1 MSAAVFQYLGN
12 TGDRDKVMAI
22 VQFLPMA
29 LAGPAGDAG
38 CLSLSKSLQGL
49 SAMADGYRAITRLA
63 LLFNALSNPTLEAL
77 SKPKGDVLLDR
88 VDQLSHFFHVC
99 FCLFENTAV
108 LSSHRVFPGSLCRLG
123 GCAVTCW
130 FYTLLLGLVRQ
141 AYVMT
146 QKKSTPE
153 EQKRNIITTA
163 KLGCFFIF
171 SLTCLPRGGPQLL
184 EDVRG
189 PLVPLHKA
197 LQLMAPKNLELNDTI
212 RGALGFIASMC
223 DFY

>member
-1 MSAAVFQYLGN
+1 MSAAVFEYLGN

-29 LAGPAGDAG
+29 LAGPANDAG
-38 CLSLSKSLQGL
+38 CIALSKSLKSL
-49 SAMADGYRAITRLA
+49 SSMADGYRAITRLA
-63 LLFNALSNPTLEAL
+63 LLFNALSKPTLEAL

-99 FCLFENTAV
+99 FCFFENTAV
-108 LSSHRVFPGSLCRLG
+108 LSSHNVYPNRFVRLG

-130 FYTLLLGLVRQ
+130 FYTLMLGLMRQ

-146 QKKSTPE
+146 QKKNTPE
-153 EQKRNIITTA
+153 EQKRQMITTV
-163 KLGCFFIF
+163 KLGCFLIF
-171 SLTCLPRGGPQLL
+171 SLTCFPKGGPQLL
-184 EDVRG
+184 EDVSG
-189 PLVPLHKA
+189 PLVPLHKT
-197 LQLMAPKNLELNDTI
+197 LQLIAPKHLALNETI
-212 RGALGFIASMC
+212 RGVLGFIASMC

>member
-1 MSAAVFQYLGN
+1 MSAAIFEYLGN

-22 VQFLPMA
+22 IQFLPMA
-29 LAGPAGDAG
+29 LAGPASDAG
-38 CLSLSKSLQGL
+38 CASLSQSLRSL
-49 SAMADGYRAITRLA
+49 SSMADGYRAITRLA
-63 LLFNALSNPTLEAL
+63 LLTNALSKPTLEAL
-77 SKPKGDVLLDR
+77 AKPKGDIFLDR

-108 LSSHRVFPGSLCRLG
+108 LSSYNVYPNRFARLG

-146 QKKSTPE
+146 QKKTTSE
-153 EQKRNIITTA
+153 EQKRQVITTV

-171 SLTCLPRGGPQLL
+171 SLTCLPKGGPQLL
-184 EDVRG
+184 EDASG
-189 PLVPLHKA
+189 PLLPLHKTI
-197 LQLMAPKNLELNDTI
+197 QLIAPKHLELNNTI